1 MNKIGQAI
9 SEIQTLQSVAE
20 EDSFINRLHPLGK
33 LILTV
38 FYVAV
43 TVSFPKY
50 ALTNLI
56 AMVVYPVS
64 VFTVTDLSFKDAL
77 RRLRVVLPIV
87 MLFGVLNPFFD
98 RTTILVIGNMKI
110 SGGVISMLSLMLKG
124 VLTVLAGYILIA
136 TTTIEKICRAL
147 RILHVPK
154 AFVTVIL
161 LIFRYVTLLLS
172 EARRITQAYSL
183 RAPGQKGV
191 QYKVWGPLLGQ
202 LLLRSMDR
210 ANDVYDSML
219 LRGFD
224 GEFRTGRA
232 EKIKP
237 ADILWPL
244 LWMAVILLLRLFPLV
259 EWIGGL
265 FV

>member
-87 MLFGVLNPFFD
+87 MLFGVQNPFFD

-244 LWMAVILLLRLFPLV
+244 LWMAVILLLRLFPVV

-265 FV
+265 FA

>member
-20 EDSFINRLHPLGK
+20 EDCFINRLHPLGK

-50 ALTNLI
+50 ALSNLM
-56 AMVVYPVS
+56 AMALYPAA

-77 RRLRVVLPIV
+77 RRLRIVLPIV
-87 MLFGVLNPFFD
+87 MLFGVLNPVFD
-98 RTTILVIGNMKI
+98 RATLLVIGGVKI
-110 SGGVISMLSLMLKG
+110 SGGVVSMLSLMLKG
-124 VLTVLAGYILIA
+124 IFTVLAGYILIA

-210 ANDVYDSML
+210 ANDVYDSMQ

-224 GEFRTGRA
+224 GEFKTGKAAGVR
-232 EKIKP
+232 P
-237 ADILWPL
+237 ADIVWPAA
-244 LWMAVILLLRLFPLV
+244 WMAVILLLRLFPVV

-265 FV
+265 FL

>member
-1 MNKIGQAI
+1 
-9 SEIQTLQSVAE
+9 
-20 EDSFINRLHPLGK
+20 
-33 LILTV
+33 
-38 FYVAV
+38 
-43 TVSFPKY
+43 
-50 ALTNLI
+50 
-56 AMVVYPVS
+56 
-64 VFTVTDLSFKDAL
+64 
-77 RRLRVVLPIV
+77 
-87 MLFGVLNPFFD
+87 MLCGVLHPFFD
-98 RTTILVIGNMKI
+98 RTTLLVIGNMKI

-224 GEFRTGRA
+224 GEFRTGRS
-232 EKIKP
+232 EKLKP

-244 LWMAVILLLRLFPLV
+244 LWMAVILLLRLFPVV

>member
-202 LLLRSMDR
+202 MLLRSMDR

-244 LWMAVILLLRLFPLV
+244 LWMAVILLLRLFPVV

-265 FV
+265 FA